1 MLSTLGWTVSNFK
14 SVGLDATDVAFPK
27 LKTTNLRKHSFF
39 LSRLFKFLNLTVTFV
54 CLFEFYDGFR

>member
-39 LSRLFKFLNLTVTFV
+39 LSRLFKFLNLTVTLFV
-54 CLFEFYDGFR
+54 